1 MDGWIQY
8 RYDFVYACYMICFV
22 FNVLFT
28 TLVLNIKSAVFSEF
42 EKMLVVDKVELAVTQ
57 KVLRV
62 VLIADQASVGYRHMP
77 HQLHNSLQTI
87 TIIFEFA
94 R

>member
-1 MDGWIQY
+1 M
-8 RYDFVYACYMICFV
+8 
-22 FNVLFT
+22 LFT

-57 KVLRV
+57 RVLSI
-62 VLIADQASVGYRHMP
+62 VLAADQVFFGYRHMP
-77 HQLHNSLQTI
+77 KSRNSLQTRM
-87 TIIFEFA
+87 IILHFA